1 MDAKQSAA
9 VTAEAGEAS
18 TIIPSSETTVA
29 ETKTTASE
37 TFVDTPEKQATRKL
51 MEEAEAARLA
61 KLQVG
66 NNAQTKTPIQET
78 SSGDEYD
85 DLRNSPANMTPEQAS
100 KVEAATIWTPPRAIT
115 PETTT
120 QVTQATKREV
130 STTDSFSSLNEKY
143 DK

>member
-29 ETKTTASE
+29 ETKTTTSE

-78 SSGDEYD
+78 NKIG
-85 DLRNSPANMTPEQAS
+85 
-100 KVEAATIWTPPRAIT
+100 RAH
-115 PETTT
+115 
-120 QVTQATKREV
+120 V
-130 STTDSFSSLNEKY
+130 
-143 DK
+143 